1 MLIFSYAFAVTVP
14 KAAGTPKPLCMINGQ
29 VLRRLRVMKG
39 LNQKEAAQRLQI
51 SRSTYARL
59 EQSVWLQGEKL
70 HAILIALECTT
81 ADVEKAMNLL
91 N

>member
-1 MLIFSYAFAVTVP
+1 
-14 KAAGTPKPLCMINGQ
+14 
-29 VLRRLRVMKG
+29 MKG
-39 LNQKEAAQRLQI
+39 LKQKEAARRLRI

-59 EQSVWLQGEKL
+59 EQSAWLHGEKL

-81 ADVEKAMNLL
+81 ADVEKALNLL

>member
-1 MLIFSYAFAVTVP
+1 
-14 KAAGTPKPLCMINGQ
+14 MINGQ

-39 LNQKEAAQRLQI
+39 LNQKEAARRLHI

-59 EQSVWLQGEKL
+59 EQSVWLQGTQL
-70 HAILIALECTT
+70 QAILDALECTS
-81 ADVEKAMNLL
+81 ADVEKAMNIL

>member
-1 MLIFSYAFAVTVP
+1 
-14 KAAGTPKPLCMINGQ
+14 MINGQ
-29 VLRRLRVMKG
+29 VLRRLRIMKG
-39 LNQKEAAQRLQI
+39 LNQKEAARRLRM

-59 EQSVWLQGEKL
+59 EQSVWLSGEKL
-70 HAILIALECTT
+70 QAILNALECTS